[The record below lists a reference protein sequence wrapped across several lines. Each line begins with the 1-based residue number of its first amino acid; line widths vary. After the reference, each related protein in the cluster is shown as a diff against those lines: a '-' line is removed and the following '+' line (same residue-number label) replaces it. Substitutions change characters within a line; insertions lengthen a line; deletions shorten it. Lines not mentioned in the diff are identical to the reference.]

1 METFSSFTN
10 AGLSVIRINPT
21 PTVISGNTTVP
32 SVAGTYYYNVDTS
45 AGAVTITLPDPS
57 MNIII
62 EIKDANGTF
71 GTNACTLARNGS
83 ENIEGLGAN
92 LVLRAPW
99 GKYQV
104 RSVGGNWFKSEAK
117 NRVEITYA
125 ASSSVTIPAGVTR
138 VQALGRGGAG
148 GGGGG
153 GAGNGGAGGIAAAG
167 GAAGSQGQCCISKM
181 QWATVV
187 PGTTYTITIGAGG
200 AAGTAGTVTAAAVG
214 GSIGGGGGAGG
225 TGGDTSFGAILT
237 WRGAN
242 NASNGGVASGLFSTA
257 GSSGGQNI
265 GRDILA
271 ASGGSG
277 GAAGAAGNA
286 GTGGL
291 STSGGNRSS
300 VGTVGSSGAGVGGG
314 GGAGGGQSAADGD
327 GPTAANGGNGGAS
340 GANGSAGS
348 QGGVASNGCGGPGGG
363 GGGGGGLLATTGS
376 QGGAGGAGR
385 AGSDGVLT
393 ISWLE

>member
-1 METFSSFTN
+1 MSRPIVTP
-10 AGLSVIRINPT
+10 IDPT
-21 PTVISGNTTVP
+21 PIAISGNTTVP
-32 SVAGTYYYNVDTS
+32 SVPGTYYYSVDTS
-45 AGAVTITLPDPS
+45 AGAVTITLPNPAL
-57 MNIII
+57 NIIVD
-62 EIKDANGTF
+62 IKDATGSF
-71 GTNACTLARNGS
+71 GTNACTLARFAS
-83 ENIEGLGAN
+83 ESIEGLAAS
-92 LVLRAPW
+92 LVLRASW
-99 GKYQV
+99 GKYQL
-104 RSVGGNWFKSEAK
+104 RSSGGNWFKSDAK
-117 NRVEITYA
+117 NRVEINYA

-138 VQALGRGGAG
+138 IQALGRGGAG

-153 GAGNGGAGGIAAAG
+153 GAGNGGSTGAGAAG

-181 QWATVV
+181 QWVTVV
-187 PGTTYTITIGAGG
+187 PGTLYTITIGAGG
-200 AAGTAGTVTAAAVG
+200 SAGTAGTVTAAAAG

-225 TGGDTSFGAILT
+225 TGGDTSFGALLT

-242 NASNGGVASGLFSTA
+242 NASNGGVASALFSTA
-257 GSSGGQNI
+257 GSSGGQNQ

-271 ASGGSG
+271 ASGGAG
-277 GAAGAAGNA
+277 GAANTAGNA

-291 STSGGNRSS
+291 STSGGNRTS
-300 VGTVGSSGAGVGGG
+300 GATVGAAGGAGGGGG

-327 GPTAANGGNGGAS
+327 GPTAANGGAGGAS

-363 GGGGGGLLATTGS
+363 GGGGGGLLATFGS

-393 ISWLE
+393 ISWFE